1 MLQQI
6 NGFDDYYVDDTGV
19 VYSNKSGYL
28 KPISQWKDGK
38 GRYLLVHI
46 VNNDG
51 KAKNVLVHRIVCEA
65 FLPNPKDLP
74 EVNHRR
80 TGNRCQTCLPVGLK
94 VIERVRG
101 TQKHRPRLVQAS
113 VSSLHYKDNN
123 PQNNNLSN
131 LEWCTRKENLQQS
144 YKTMS
149 PVRNYRW
156 TGTQQSTFK
165 LSA

>member
-1 MLQQI
+1 MLKHI

-74 EVNHRR
+74 EVNH
-80 TGNRCQTCLPVGLK
+80 
-94 VIERVRG
+94 
-101 TQKHRPRLVQAS
+101 
-113 VSSLHYKDNN
+113 KDNN
-123 PQNNNLSN
+123 PQNNNLYN

-149 PVRNYRW
+149 PVRNYRECILYKNN
-156 TGTQQSTFK
+156 QYISTFQSINAACRFAAK
-165 LSA
+165 QYNASYSMLNKHRKWRDIQIVMK

>member
-1 MLQQI
+1 MLKQI

-28 KPISQWKDGK
+28 KPISQWKDEK

-46 VNNDG
+46 INNDG

-101 TQKHRPRLVQAS
+101 TQKHRPRLVQAN
-113 VSSLHYKDNN
+113 VSSLHHI
-123 PQNNNLSN
+123 
-131 LEWCTRKENLQQS
+131 
-144 YKTMS
+144 
-149 PVRNYRW
+149 
-156 TGTQQSTFK
+156 
-165 LSA
+165 

>member
-1 MLQQI
+1 MLKQI

-74 EVNHRR
+74 EVNH
-80 TGNRCQTCLPVGLK
+80 
-94 VIERVRG
+94 
-101 TQKHRPRLVQAS
+101 
-113 VSSLHYKDNN
+113 KDNN
-123 PQNNNLSN
+123 PQNNNLYN

-149 PVRNYRW
+149 PVRNYRECILYKNN
-156 TGTQQSTFK
+156 Q
-165 LSA
+165 

>member
-1 MLQQI
+1 MLKQI

-94 VIERVRG
+94 VI
-101 TQKHRPRLVQAS
+101 
-113 VSSLHYKDNN
+113 DN
-123 PQNNNLSN
+123 
-131 LEWCTRKENLQQS
+131 
-144 YKTMS
+144 S
-149 PVRNYRW
+149 P
-156 TGTQQSTFK
+156 
-165 LSA
+165 LSARYQITLRFNSSSDSVLAVT

>member
-1 MLQQI
+1 MLKQI

-46 VNNDG
+46 INNDG

-65 FLPNPKDLP
+65 FLPN
-74 EVNHRR
+74 H
-80 TGNRCQTCLPVGLK
+80 
-94 VIERVRG
+94 
-101 TQKHRPRLVQAS
+101 
-113 VSSLHYKDNN
+113 KDNN

-156 TGTQQSTFK
+156 TGTQQPTFK
-165 LSA
+165 LPA

>member
-1 MLQQI
+1 MLKQI

-51 KAKNVLVHRIVCEA
+51 KAKNVLVHRIICEA

-113 VSSLHYKDNN
+113 IARGIIESVYYTKTINISQHFNQLMQLADLR
-123 PQNNNLSN
+123 QNSIMQAIL
-131 LEWCTRKENLQQS
+131 C
-144 YKTMS
+144 
-149 PVRNYRW
+149 
-156 TGTQQSTFK
+156 
-165 LSA
+165 

>member
-1 MLQQI
+1 MLKQI

-74 EVNHRR
+74 EVNH
-80 TGNRCQTCLPVGLK
+80 
-94 VIERVRG
+94 
-101 TQKHRPRLVQAS
+101 
-113 VSSLHYKDNN
+113 KDNN

-131 LEWCTRKENLQQS
+131 LEWCTRKDKNNQ
-144 YKTMS
+144 YI
-149 PVRNYRW
+149 
-156 TGTQQSTFK
+156 STFQSINAACRFAAK
-165 LSA
+165 QYNASYSMLNKHRKWRDIQIVMK

>member
-1 MLQQI
+1 MYWYIGL
-6 NGFDDYYVDDTGV
+6 Y
-19 VYSNKSGYL
+19 
-28 KPISQWKDGK
+28 
-38 GRYLLVHI
+38 
-46 VNNDG
+46 
-51 KAKNVLVHRIVCEA
+51 RIVCEA

-80 TGNRCQTCLPVGLK
+80 TGNRSQTCLPVGLM

-101 TQKHRPRLVQAS
+101 TQKPRPRLVQAS

-149 PVRNYRW
+149 PIRN
-156 TGTQQSTFK
+156 
-165 LSA
+165 

>member
-1 MLQQI
+1 MLKQI

-74 EVNHRR
+74 EVNH
-80 TGNRCQTCLPVGLK
+80 
-94 VIERVRG
+94 
-101 TQKHRPRLVQAS
+101 
-113 VSSLHYKDNN
+113 KDNN
-123 PQNNNLSN
+123 PQICIIQNGVQEKKIYNKA
-131 LEWCTRKENLQQS
+131 TRQCLLYEIIES
-144 YKTMS
+144 VYYTKTINISQHFNQLMQLADLRQNS
-149 PVRNYRW
+149 IM
-156 TGTQQSTFK
+156 QAI
-165 LSA
+165 LC